1 MLCRPLRGRVGFG
14 LACRE
19 AFSIRQGNL
28 GRPDEFIIH
37 YGMLSHATK
46 TLDNF
51 FQSTG
56 GTLSVA
62 GKVCFRF
69 DLYVSLCFVVP

>member
-1 MLCRPLRGRVGFG
+1 MLCRPLRGRVGYG
-14 LACRE
+14 LAYPE

-28 GRPDEFIIH
+28 GRPEEVIIH

-56 GTLSVA
+56 GNL
-62 GKVCFRF
+62 
-69 DLYVSLCFVVP
+69 